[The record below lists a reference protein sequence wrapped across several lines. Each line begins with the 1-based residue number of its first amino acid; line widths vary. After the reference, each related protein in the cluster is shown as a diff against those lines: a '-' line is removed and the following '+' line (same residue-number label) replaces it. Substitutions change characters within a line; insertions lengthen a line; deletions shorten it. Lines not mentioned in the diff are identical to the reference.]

1 MPTIY
6 VAFSITGTNTF
17 LFASK
22 DVDDEYK
29 IPEEFV
35 RVESRRPVKA
45 VDKVFVK
52 YHWSKLM
59 TKKGEPLKCASV
71 ILHRFRKLEKEYGF
85 VISPRSYELFKKF
98 HFCK

>member
-1 MPTIY
+1 MNRIY
-6 VAFSITGTNTF
+6 VAFSIHGTSTY

-22 DVDDEYK
+22 EVGPEYK
-29 IPEEFV
+29 VPEEFTV
-35 RVESRRPVKA
+35 VESRNPIKA
-45 VDKVFVK
+45 GGITYTK

-59 TKKGEPLKCASV
+59 TKKGEPLRCASV

-85 VISPRSYELFKKF
+85 EISPQSYERFKKL